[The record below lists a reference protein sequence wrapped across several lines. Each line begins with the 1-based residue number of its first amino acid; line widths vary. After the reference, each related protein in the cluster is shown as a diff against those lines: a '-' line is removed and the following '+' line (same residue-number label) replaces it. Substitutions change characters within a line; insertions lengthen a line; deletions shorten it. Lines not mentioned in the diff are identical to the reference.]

1 MAKLCEAAYKYCIQI
16 NIFAEQVLILNAL
29 NVRVA
34 ILTSSTFVIAKSTI
48 FFSRSLNKNT
58 YNKPFSIVYL
68 ILDLE
73 QCATR
78 PNGRRTY
85 WAWLCCCHLYWIVQ
99 ARQSI
104 LCAITFEQFL
114 ATRYLPNTLYK
125 RISRANWIFIFCIIA
140 EYHKYHQPLDPLREA
155 LGDKK
160 DLVVSWQKNKEWNHN
175 FKFLLPI
182 ARRYQLDVGHIG
194 TYCT

>member
-1 MAKLCEAAYKYCIQI
+1 MRSCIQI
-16 NIFAEQVLILNAL
+16 LHPNKYFCWTSPHPQCTKRSSGHFDKLNFCH
-29 NVRVA
+29 RQKY
-34 ILTSSTFVIAKSTI
+34 IS
-48 FFSRSLNKNT
+48 FSRSLNKNT

-85 WAWLCCCHLYWIVQ
+85 WAWLWCCHLYWIVQ